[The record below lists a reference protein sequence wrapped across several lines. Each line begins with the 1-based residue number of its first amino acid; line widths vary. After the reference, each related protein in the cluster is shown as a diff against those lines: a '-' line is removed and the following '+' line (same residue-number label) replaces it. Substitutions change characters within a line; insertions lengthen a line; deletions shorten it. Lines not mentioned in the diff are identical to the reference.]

1 MDLTQKELTEIE
13 YEKAEERYNEQK
25 YICDSLRTAINTIQD
40 YLDWS
45 EARDTIVDELEN
57 TLEGVES
64 TLLCYEAALSAAEK
78 KLTCLETDSI
88 YGTTN

>member
-45 EARDTIVDELEN
+45 EARDTIVDKLEN
-57 TLEGVES
+57 TLEGAER
-64 TLLCYEAALSAAEK
+64 TLLCYEDTLSATEK
-78 KLTCLETDSI
+78 QLMCLEI
-88 YGTTN
+88 